1 MYISGEEIA
10 QREFYNF
17 HQESL
22 EGGAS
27 RLSSSHLQLPRNCE
41 IPVRQID
48 TDFSKTNPTFEKT
61 CFYAIIRDSQSEG
74 IVIILSLKII

>member
-41 IPVRQID
+41 IPARQID

-61 CFYAIIRDSQSEG
+61 CFYALFETHNRKES
-74 IVIILSLKII
+74 